1 MENSDGEVA
10 TNVVALTEVPSA
22 ARARICYVNCL
33 DERSE
38 RRKLLAS
45 VWHFDCRCETCE
57 EASDGAK

>member
-1 MENSDGEVA
+1 M
-10 TNVVALTEVPSA
+10 NVVALTKVPSA

-57 EASDGAK
+57 AEASDGAK